1 MAFVLGPRQVG
12 KTTTCL
18 ALADCYL
25 DWDHVQHQRLVL
37 DGPDSVAQF
46 AALDELRSE
55 PVTIAFDELHKFS
68 RWKQF
73 IKGLFDTYSD
83 RSRSIVTGSSRLDV
97 FRRGGDSLMGR
108 YFIYRMHPFSLAE
121 LISTEVSESLTRSPK
136 PIGDEEWQA
145 LVQLGGYPEP
155 LLRADQ
161 RFSRRWNRLRHEQ
174 LFKEDVRDLTRVQE
188 LSQLEALGTLLASRS
203 GEQLIM
209 ANLAQ
214 EVRVAPN
221 TLKAWIEILC
231 SLHFGF
237 LVRPWFRNV
246 AKALRKEPKWFLR
259 DWSGVVDP
267 GKRAE
272 TLVACHLLKAVEY
285 WTDRGVGDFELRYL
299 RDKLKREVDFIV
311 IRDGEPWF
319 WVEVKSADD
328 RMSEHLAYF
337 QDATG
342 ARHAF
347 QVALESPYVEA
358 DCFARTD
365 CVKVPAR
372 TFLSQLV

>member
-136 PIGDEEWQA
+136 PIGDEEW
-145 LVQLGGYPEP
+145 
-155 LLRADQ
+155 
-161 RFSRRWNRLRHEQ
+161 
-174 LFKEDVRDLTRVQE
+174 
-188 LSQLEALGTLLASRS
+188 
-203 GEQLIM
+203 
-209 ANLAQ
+209 
-214 EVRVAPN
+214 
-221 TLKAWIEILC
+221 
-231 SLHFGF
+231 
-237 LVRPWFRNV
+237 
-246 AKALRKEPKWFLR
+246 
-259 DWSGVVDP
+259 
-267 GKRAE
+267 
-272 TLVACHLLKAVEY
+272 
-285 WTDRGVGDFELRYL
+285 
-299 RDKLKREVDFIV
+299 
-311 IRDGEPWF
+311 
-319 WVEVKSADD
+319 
-328 RMSEHLAYF
+328 
-337 QDATG
+337 
-342 ARHAF
+342 
-347 QVALESPYVEA
+347 
-358 DCFARTD
+358 
-365 CVKVPAR
+365 
-372 TFLSQLV
+372 

>member
-319 WVEVKSADD
+319 LVEVKSADD